1 MLRAVRDVVVPE
13 KDENGKRNWSLP
25 SVKLFAPRTMLNV
38 AITNQR
44 SFAGR
49 TIPLAETKFIAKTFG
64 VSLNDVVMGTTA
76 GALRRYLREY
86 DDLPEKPL
94 VAAVPVSLR
103 ASGDESA
110 NNQVS
115 MLRMTL
121 GTDVADPVERLKVIH
136 ESSDAGKAMMSRVKT
151 VIPSDFPMLGSPWLV
166 SGIASLVG
174 RSRVANVVPPF
185 ANLIISNMAL
195 NVTVQSYNGRLDYG
209 LIACRRA
216 LPDVNDLGDYLLAE
230 HQGLMARAQAHE
242 KESENV
248 KAPAHAML
256 ESAPTTPTVTRPK
269 GKTVRKLK
277 LVTEAP
283 AAPPKRAASRTRRA
297 S

>member
-1 MLRAVRDVVVPE
+1 
-13 KDENGKRNWSLP
+13 
-25 SVKLFAPRTMLNV
+25 
-38 AITNQR
+38 
-44 SFAGR
+44 
-49 TIPLAETKFIAKTFG
+49 
-64 VSLNDVVMGTTA
+64 MGTTA

-185 ANLIISNMAL
+185 ANLIISNVAGIPVPLYYAGASVACYYPVSIPAHSMAL

-216 LPDVNDLGDYLLAE
+216 VPDVNDLGDYLLAE
-230 HQGLMARAQAHE
+230 HQGLMARAQAHLQE
-242 KESENV
+242 TGNV
-248 KAPAHAML
+248 AAPAPARL
-256 ESAPTTPTVTRPK
+256 ESSPHTATVTRSH
-269 GKTVRKLK
+269 GKTERKLK
-277 LVTEAP
+277 LVADT
-283 AAPPKRAASRTRRA
+283 AATGATPRRRAASRTRRA